1 MTTAEFKEIWVP
13 LTGKFYRVAYYI
25 LENQTEAEDAV
36 QDLMIRLW
44 NMRSTLGGVKN
55 PAAFGLTVIR
65 NICLDRIRSAV
76 VSKRDF
82 LAQELMEGFEDTSDE
97 IDTALIRREN
107 LERLRLCIAR
117 LPEKQ
122 RKVLE
127 MKVFDN
133 KSYPEIA
140 LLTGLSETNVRVK
153 ISNARKNLKKMIA
166 DEDNR

>member
-1 MTTAEFKEIWVP
+1 MTER
-13 LTGKFYRVAYYI
+13 FYRVAYYI
-25 LENQTEAEDAV
+25 LENQAMAEDAV
-36 QDLMIRLW
+36 QDLMVRLW
-44 NMRSTLGGVKN
+44 TMRSTISEVKN
-55 PAAFGLTVIR
+55 PAAFGMTVIR
-65 NICLDRIRSAV
+65 NICLDKIRSSALA
-76 VSKRDF
+76 KRDF
-82 LAQELMEGFEDTSDE
+82 KAQEALDDMPDNSDE
-97 IDTALIRREN
+97 IDSILIRKEN
-107 LERLRLCIAR
+107 LERIKQCLAR
-117 LPEKQ
+117 LPDKQ

>member
-13 LTGKFYRVAYYI
+13 LTERLYRVAYYI
-25 LENQTEAEDAV
+25 LENQSGAEDAV
-36 QDLMIRLW
+36 QDLMVRLW
-44 NMRSTLGGVKN
+44 NMRSTLGGIKN
-55 PAAFGLTVIR
+55 PAAFGITVIR
-65 NICLDRIRSAV
+65 NICLDKIRSSSLA
-76 VSKRDF
+76 KRDIK
-82 LAQELMEGFEDTSDE
+82 AKDTLDEVQDNSDG
-97 IDTALIRREN
+97 IDTILIRKEN
-107 LERLRLCIAR
+107 LERIKQCLAR
-117 LPEKQ
+117 LPDKQ

-153 ISNARKNLKKMIA
+153 LSNARKNLKKMIA